1 MIPLHSCDSCVKA
14 LTPFTITHVR
24 IQLLQLLSACAWEVG
39 EEGEKCTLWVGL
51 SLLQEEPLKEV
62 GSQHAGCGLVL
73 SSLFRGSQNWEG
85 CRDLPTSDITCCTYG
100 WWVRKEGQTVRK
112 SLLYV
117 CTYARISVTF
127 LVERCVGRERPIEK
141 LPAVQS

>member
-1 MIPLHSCDSCVKA
+1 MYTVAPTAECVC
-14 LTPFTITHVR
+14 VGGGGGGG
-24 IQLLQLLSACAWEVG
+24 EVY
-39 EEGEKCTLWVGL
+39 TVWVGL

-117 CTYARISVTF
+117 RMYIRTSLCHFSCEKMRW
-127 LVERCVGRERPIEK
+127 ER
-141 LPAVQS
+141 AAN

>member
-1 MIPLHSCDSCVKA
+1 MHTV
-14 LTPFTITHVR
+14 
-24 IQLLQLLSACAWEVG
+24 
-39 EEGEKCTLWVGL
+39 WVGL

-85 CRDLPTSDITCCTYG
+85 CRDLPTSDVTRCTYG

-112 SLLYV
+112 SLLSV
-117 CTYARISVTF
+117 CTCVSLSLF
-127 LVERCVGRERPIEK
+127 LWKDALGERGQLRSYQKFSPEGGGGREG
-141 LPAVQS
+141 VQQHREASLY